1 MPKNP
6 DIKKVL
12 VIGSGPIVIGQAAE
26 FDYAGTQACRSL
38 KEEGLEVVLLNSNP
52 ATIMT
57 DKDIAD
63 RVYIE
68 PLTVEVVEQLILK
81 EKPDSVLPTL
91 GGQAGLNLAMELEE
105 RGFLKENNVRLIG
118 TTSSTIRKAED
129 RQEFKDTMEKIGEPV
144 AASLVVTNVED
155 GIAFTNTIGYPV
167 VLRPAYT
174 LGGSGGGIAHN
185 EEELVEILSNGLRLS
200 RVGEVLVERCIA
212 GWKEIEYEVMRDSAG
227 NCITVC
233 NMENIDPVGVHTG
246 DSIVVAPSQTLGDK
260 EYQMLRTS
268 ALNIISELGITGGC
282 NVQYALNPDSFEYCV
297 IEVNPRV
304 SRSSALASKATGYP
318 IAKVAAKI
326 ALGYTLD
333 EIPNAITKK
342 TYASFEPMLDYCV
355 VKIPRLP
362 FDKFIS
368 AKRTLT
374 TQMKATGEVMS
385 ICNNFEGALM
395 KAIRSLEQ
403 HVDSLMSYDFTG
415 LSEEELLEQLEI
427 VDDMRIW
434 RIAEAVRRGV
444 PYEKIHDLTKI
455 DCWFI
460 DKIAILVEMEQ
471 SLRTKELTEELLRE
485 AKRMEFPDYIIARLS
500 GKTQEEVKALRK
512 QYNIVAAYKM
522 VDTCAAEFAATTPYY
537 YSVYGGGKRGGAGK
551 HR

>member
-1 MPKNP
+1 MPRNK

-12 VIGSGPIVIGQAAE
+12 VIGSGPIIIGQAAE

-91 GGQAGLNLAMELEE
+91 GGQAGLNLAMELDEK
-105 RGFLKENNVRLIG
+105 GFLKEHNVRLIG
-118 TTSSTIRKAED
+118 TTAQTIKKAED

-144 AASLVVTNVED
+144 AASKVVTTVED
-155 GIAFTNTIGYPV
+155 GLAFTNTIGYPV

-185 EEELVEILSNGLRLS
+185 EYELREILENGLRLS

-268 ALNIISELGITGGC
+268 ALNIITELGITGGC
-282 NVQYALNPDSFEYCV
+282 NVQYALKPDSFEYCV

-333 EIPNAITKK
+333 EIPNAITGK
-342 TYASFEPMLDYCV
+342 TYASFERRQFCYLPAAEINGSLDMAVQGVADGIRNNASRVSLVAYINLILAQV
-355 VKIPRLP
+355 VAGL
-362 FDKFIS
+362 DKQPVS
-368 AKRTLT
+368 QSRKSTALDD
-374 TQMKATGEVMS
+374 
-385 ICNNFEGALM
+385 ALM
-395 KAIRSLEQ
+395 YISDMLPNSIAADDVASHTGVSRFQISRLFSQYIGTNLSTYCALMHINAARRMLVQTNLPISEIYQRCGYANSRSF
-403 HVDSLMSYDFTG
+403 DRDFVRFSGQTPREYRVQETPG
-415 LSEEELLEQLEI
+415 GFTNYGTPFVRDLLLRKWGLLESE
-427 VDDMRIW
+427 
-434 RIAEAVRRGV
+434 
-444 PYEKIHDLTKI
+444 
-455 DCWFI
+455 
-460 DKIAILVEMEQ
+460 
-471 SLRTKELTEELLRE
+471 
-485 AKRMEFPDYIIARLS
+485 
-500 GKTQEEVKALRK
+500 
-512 QYNIVAAYKM
+512 
-522 VDTCAAEFAATTPYY
+522 
-537 YSVYGGGKRGGAGK
+537 
-551 HR
+551 